1 MNGDGRLD
9 GRRGFGL
16 RAPGGADGQ
25 IFSDRVGLFDGS
37 DDVGVFGLEIGDGL
51 VKAAGEVWGGGC
63 FELECEAAAAF
74 FEDEVEFD
82 TRGGAVVAG
91 GPAWV
96 LVEDLFEGEAF
107 P

>member
-1 MNGDGRLD
+1 MIFFLVSAFLAAVR
-9 GRRGFGL
+9 
-16 RAPGGADGQ
+16 GADGEV
-25 IFSDRVGLFDGS
+25 FADGVGLFYGS
-37 DDVGVFGLEIGDGL
+37 DDVGVLGLEIGDGL

-96 LVEDLFEGEAF
+96 LFEDLFEGEAF